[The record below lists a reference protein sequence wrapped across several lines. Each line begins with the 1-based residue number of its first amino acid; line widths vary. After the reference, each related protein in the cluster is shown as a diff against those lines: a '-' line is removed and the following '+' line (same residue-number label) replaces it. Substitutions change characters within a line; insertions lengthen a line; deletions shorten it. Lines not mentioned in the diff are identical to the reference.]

1 MDNLNNSME
10 IVEEQVRKLE
20 DQPEKFSWKAK
31 YERKIKTHGTCS
43 NTYLIEIGG
52 QVISVSLQQ
61 RESKQ
66 KHKEQLINP

>member
-1 MDNLNNSME
+1 ME

-31 YERKIKTHGTCS
+31 YERKTKAHGTCS

-52 QVISVSLQQ
+52 
-61 RESKQ
+61 
-66 KHKEQLINP
+66 